1 MEQFI
6 QAVAIVLIG
15 VILWLFLSG
24 HGKEYALLLS
34 LGVCCLV
41 SVVAIRFLQ
50 PVMELV
56 VQLQDIGNLDSEWV
70 SVLLKTVG
78 IGLITE
84 LAALL
89 CTDAG
94 NASMGKTVQI
104 LGSAT
109 VLWLSVPLM
118 NSLLAL
124 ISQILGEI

>member
-15 VILWLFLSG
+15 VVFWLFLSG

-41 SVVAIRFLQ
+41 TVVAIRFLQ

-56 VQLQDIGNLDSEWV
+56 VQLQDIGNLDAEWV

-84 LAALL
+84 VAALL

-94 NASMGKTVQI
+94 NASVGKAVQI
-104 LGSAT
+104 LGSVT
-109 VLWLSVPLM
+109 VLWLSIPLM

>member
-6 QAVAIVLIG
+6 QAVAIVLIS
-15 VILWLFLSG
+15 VVLCLFLSG

-34 LGVCCLV
+34 LGACCLV
-41 SVVAIRFLQ
+41 IVIALHFLQ
-50 PVMELV
+50 PVMELIA
-56 VQLQDIGNLDSEWV
+56 QLHDIGKLDSEWV

-78 IGLITE
+78 IGLVTE
-84 LAALL
+84 IAALL

-94 NASMGKTVQI
+94 NASMGKAVQI
-104 LGSAT
+104 LGSVT
-109 VLWLSVPLM
+109 VLWISIPLM